1 MISALDL
8 QFECPGGAV
17 VVVQALVGPLLRRD
31 GLGGAADEALV
42 DLSAVVVASVALGT
56 WFQGRERGYCNLSRT

>member
-1 MISALDL
+1 M
-8 QFECPGGAV
+8 